1 MLPAVPKGS
10 DSFLEAA
17 VPLTFPPAAGLMEPA
32 LALRWAWAGLFH
44 GDKGRQSSF
53 IHSRTHS
60 FIHLV
65 IMCWYP
71 QCVGRCPN
79 GIQPKRPIA
88 LVSLWSEVSA
98 WPLLSS
104 AILLQALERLPPL
117 PPHPSPAQANVQ

>member
-17 VPLTFPPAAGLMEPA
+17 VPLTFPHAAGHMEPA
-32 LALRWAWAGLFH
+32 LAVRGAWAGLFH
-44 GDKGRQSSF
+44 GDKGRQSPF
-53 IHSRTHS
+53 IHSCTHS

-65 IMCWYP
+65 IMYWYP
-71 QCVGRCPN
+71 RCAGRCPN
-79 GIQPKRPIA
+79 GIQPKRPIT
-88 LVSLWSEVSA
+88 LVSLWSEASA

-117 PPHPSPAQANVQ
+117 PLHPTPAQANVQ